1 MPFHL
6 LSFSSISFNAQV
18 QRNHLLRSEN
28 CRVLVF
34 KIQTIMVS
42 AERIESSELHPP
54 HAQLFFC
61 VLEESTNVGTDVRY
75 AKQIE
80 L

>member
-1 MPFHL
+1 M
-6 LSFSSISFNAQV
+6 
-18 QRNHLLRSEN
+18 
-28 CRVLVF
+28 VF

-42 AERIESSELHPP
+42 AERIESSELRPP

-61 VLEESTNVGTDVRY
+61 VLEEPTNVGTDVRY

-80 L
+80 LQHPFEKKQRVAVL